1 MGQYE
6 LFKPTA
12 TEMNEAIHIPETV
25 TPEGLRARADIVRKA
40 LGDESC
46 ARHLEL
52 AADEIVKLSNVPLPA
67 TKVLVELLDKFAAA
81 DDDGLRRA
89 AMLDAAIALR
99 AFAQSHIG
107 AKHTR
112 NDSELEATAY
122 STTTEKST
130 REVKFMLLREK
141 QVLGYL
147 VVPCEKVYSIAT
159 HLLHL
164 YDQLEGI
171 E

>member
-1 MGQYE
+1 MEMDGHE
-6 LFKPTA
+6 VLKPTA
-12 TEMNEAIHIPETV
+12 TEMNEAIHIPESV

-52 AADEIVKLSNVPLPA
+52 AADEIARLTTRRPGDDPA
-67 TKVLVELLDKFAAA
+67 
-81 DDDGLRRA
+81 
-89 AMLDAAIALR
+89 
-99 AFAQSHIG
+99 
-107 AKHTR
+107 
-112 NDSELEATAY
+112 LEATGYGTA
-122 STTTEKST
+122 TEKST
-130 REVKFMLLREK
+130 REAKLTLLREK

-147 VVPCEKVYSIAT
+147 VIPCEKVYDFGT
-159 HLLHL
+159 HMLHL

>member
-1 MGQYE
+1 MGE
-6 LFKPTA
+6 HDAGRSGGLERPTA
-12 TEMNEAIHIPETV
+12 TEMNEAIHIPESV

-89 AMLDAAIALR
+89 AMLDSVSWQDHASHRLPGGWPQAAAEQLVC
-99 AFAQSHIG
+99 
-107 AKHTR
+107 AKVR
-112 NDSELEATAY
+112 
-122 STTTEKST
+122 
-130 REVKFMLLREK
+130 
-141 QVLGYL
+141 
-147 VVPCEKVYSIAT
+147 
-159 HLLHL
+159 
-164 YDQLEGI
+164 
-171 E
+171 

>member
-1 MGQYE
+1 MGEYHAGRSGGLE
-6 LFKPTA
+6 RPTV
-12 TEMNEAIHIPETV
+12 TEMNEAIVIPESV

-52 AADEIVKLSNVPLPA
+52 AADEIARLNARRSG
-67 TKVLVELLDKFAAA
+67 
-81 DDDGLRRA
+81 DDP
-89 AMLDAAIALR
+89 
-99 AFAQSHIG
+99 
-107 AKHTR
+107 
-112 NDSELEATAY
+112 NLEATAY
-122 STTTEKST
+122 GTATEKAT
-130 REVKFMLLREK
+130 RAAKFSLLREK
-141 QVLGYL
+141 RVLGYL
-147 VVPCEKVYSIAT
+147 VIPCEKVYDIGN

>member
-1 MGQYE
+1 
-6 LFKPTA
+6 
-12 TEMNEAIHIPETV
+12 MNEAIVIPESV

-89 AMLDAAIALR
+89 AMLDAAITLR
-99 AFAQSHIG
+99 AFAQSYAG
-107 AKHTR
+107 TKHTR
-112 NDSELEATAY
+112 DDSELGATAY
-122 STTTEKST
+122 LTATEKST
-130 REVKFMLLREK
+130 REVKFTLLREK
-141 QVLGYL
+141 RVLGHL
-147 VVPCEKVYSIAT
+147 VFSCEQVYDTAT

>member
-1 MGQYE
+1 MGEHEGLQR
-6 LFKPTA
+6 PTA

-52 AADEIVKLSNVPLPA
+52 AADEIVKLSKVPLPA
-67 TKVLVELLDKFAAA
+67 TKVLVELLNKFAAA
-81 DDDGLRRA
+81 DEDGLRRA
-89 AMLDAAIALR
+89 AMLDAAITLR
-99 AFAQSHIG
+99 AFAQSYTEAHARDG
-107 AKHTR
+107 
-112 NDSELEATAY
+112 SELEATAY
-122 STTTEKST
+122 STAIEKST
-130 REVKFMLLREK
+130 REVKLTLLRDK
-141 QVLGYL
+141 RVLGSL
-147 VVPCEKVYSIAT
+147 VMSCERVYDIGT